1 MATGTRGQTQQQP
14 QPSFSLTPGTYDG
27 VAILDYST
35 KAGTYLYKEA
45 TSKLSEELY
54 DCSPDGFLQFMKS
67 VKVRAEAFGW
77 SEKDRLLWIEPED
90 GENKINLITDYG
102 QVSLERIQKIEGAR
116 MNQATRLAQDNRAL
130 YECLNNSLT
139 MEGLAKVR
147 INEAEYMRGNPT
159 LPSGLLFLKI
169 LIRESYLD
177 SNATTSMIRT
187 KLSNLDTYIGQVGSD
202 INKFN
207 KYVQTLLE
215 ALNARGETTTDL
227 LTNLFKGYAACSDKT
242 FVKYIADKQADY
254 EEGKDLEP
262 NELMVL
268 AENKYKILKTKEIWE
283 APSEE
288 EAKLIAL
295 EARFTEL
302 KKKMADKRKRVNQEV
317 GPKKKKARNDNKY
330 PPKPDFLRKAP
341 VNSEISVPK
350 EWNGTKWYWCHEK
363 TGGKCE
369 GQWRTHKPSDCKGI
383 AKKKDNKSSKPRKL
397 NEKKVVIQEA
407 VAEIQGGYQSEE

>member
-77 SEKDRLLWIEPED
+77 IEKDRLLWIEPED

-102 QVSLERIQKIEGAR
+102 QVSLERIQKIEDAR

-187 KLSNLDTYIGQVGSD
+187 KLSNLDTYIGQVGND

-227 LTNLFKGYAACSDKT
+227 LTNLFIGYAACSDKT

-268 AENKYKILKTKEIWE
+268 ADNKYKIL
-283 APSEE
+283 
-288 EAKLIAL
+288 
-295 EARFTEL
+295 
-302 KKKMADKRKRVNQEV
+302 
-317 GPKKKKARNDNKY
+317 
-330 PPKPDFLRKAP
+330 
-341 VNSEISVPK
+341 
-350 EWNGTKWYWCHEK
+350 
-363 TGGKCE
+363 
-369 GQWRTHKPSDCKGI
+369 
-383 AKKKDNKSSKPRKL
+383 
-397 NEKKVVIQEA
+397 
-407 VAEIQGGYQSEE
+407 

>member
-1 MATGTRGQTQQQP
+1 MSR
-14 QPSFSLTPGTYDG
+14 SERKHSDG
-27 VAILDYST
+27 AKRT
-35 KAGTYLYKEA
+35 
-45 TSKLSEELY
+45 
-54 DCSPDGFLQFMKS
+54 
-67 VKVRAEAFGW
+67 AF
-77 SEKDRLLWIEPED
+77 EPED
-90 GENKINLITDYG
+90 GENKINLIIDYG
-102 QVSLERIQKIEGAR
+102 QVSLERIQKIEDAR

-187 KLSNLDTYIGQVGSD
+187 KLSNLDTYIGQVGND
-202 INKFN
+202 ISKFN

-254 EEGKDLEP
+254 EEGKDLES

-288 EAKLIAL
+288 EAKLIS
-295 EARFTEL
+295 TEEG
-302 KKKMADKRKRVNQEV
+302 RV
-317 GPKKKKARNDNKY
+317 A
-330 PPKPDFLRKAP
+330 A
-341 VNSEISVPK
+341 
-350 EWNGTKWYWCHEK
+350 
-363 TGGKCE
+363 
-369 GQWRTHKPSDCKGI
+369 
-383 AKKKDNKSSKPRKL
+383 A
-397 NEKKVVIQEA
+397 
-407 VAEIQGGYQSEE
+407 